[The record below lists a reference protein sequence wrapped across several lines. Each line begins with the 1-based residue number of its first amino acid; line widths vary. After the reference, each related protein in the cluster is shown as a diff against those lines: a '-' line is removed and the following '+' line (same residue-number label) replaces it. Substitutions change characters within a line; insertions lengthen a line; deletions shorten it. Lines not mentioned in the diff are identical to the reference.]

1 MTAKRRLA
9 GLQFPQLWID
19 IETDTVLSSIPENA
33 WQHIAERFRD
43 GSTSS
48 GNRQASIL
56 RTTNN
61 GETTMSRSTGSAA
74 FDAMI
79 SSGFRFSEDATMSAK
94 DDKLSLSRI
103 KIGSTLSPED
113 AGNNAAIVRAVA
125 ASEGGQ
131 FAFNGVSDKAD
142 AVSCSVGV
150 NHLLGLPLSEEDA
163 IDAAA
168 SRLIRDDTR
177 TRTAD
182 YNRHA
187 DAVRETRVN
196 ESAERQSVAETEESH
211 VGEDATELTQA

>member
-1 MTAKRRLA
+1 
-9 GLQFPQLWID
+9 
-19 IETDTVLSSIPENA
+19 
-33 WQHIAERFRD
+33 
-43 GSTSS
+43 
-48 GNRQASIL
+48 
-56 RTTNN
+56 
-61 GETTMSRSTGSAA
+61 MSRSTGSAA